1 MWVNIILCPRLLT
14 QWKHFAPILLLWADG
29 CDLVQPVTVGPSAG
43 HQNTKMWILCCTGCP
58 SRQAKL
64 QATCSKYPRSYDT
77 FSQIWIIHTAV
88 TGQKANW
95 KTINSNLHLFIKDF
109 QRLASLALVPAE
121 RGDLDSLLKLSQ
133 VHLWRQFAI
142 SIWSHW
148 MTLGL
153 GELHRMRWGLNWIW
167 CKIV

>member
-1 MWVNIILCPRLLT
+1 MWVNIILCPRLLNP
-14 QWKHFAPILLLWADG
+14 WKHFAPILLLWADG

-88 TGQKANW
+88 TGQKVNW

-109 QRLASLALVPAE
+109 RRLAALAQVPE
-121 RGDLDSLLKLSQ
+121 QRGIWTLSQLSQ
-133 VHLWRQFAI
+133 VHLWRQFTI
-142 SIWSHW
+142 NIRSHW
-148 MTLGL
+148 MTQGL
-153 GELHRMRWGLNWIW
+153 GCAWAMRWALNWIW